1 MKQANQRDGV
11 GFWRLWGKQ
20 ERIPAPQ
27 RRFGRRIPSYARL
40 DVRLGW
46 QLAESMG
53 PSVVGGNL
61 LEPWHFEFGPAY
73 MLNPTQA
80 KRSVYGRITWRF

>member
-1 MKQANQRDGV
+1 
-11 GFWRLWGKQ
+11 
-20 ERIPAPQ
+20 
-27 RRFGRRIPSYARL
+27 
-40 DVRLGW
+40 
-46 QLAESMG
+46 MG